1 MKRSA
6 PHLHVAKVLQLLAA
20 LMLSASSAMAALV
33 SMPTPLG
40 DRNFDTANFASGILQ
55 GPSGEFACFS
65 AGTSSLC
72 ASPSEQLQ
80 LAVVGPDLTTGL
92 SLGLNGLIRLS
103 LPTPGRV
110 LFVWEAGNFDAA
122 GDVGDSLVSVHT
134 AAGWSS
140 EHIYGPVH
148 VASVAD
154 DTQPSGYTT
163 NFGIFTAQDFGLAP
177 GTAFDAV
184 QFRSCCG
191 DTAHADILAVAAIPE
206 PGTLVLMLA
215 GAIAMMIMPRR
226 RRVGRGAPSF
236 HG

>member
-6 PHLHVAKVLQLLAA
+6 SHLHVAKVLQLLGG

-40 DRNFDTANFASGILQ
+40 DRNFDTATFASGILQ
-55 GPSGEFACFS
+55 GPSGESACFS
-65 AGTSSLC
+65 AGTSSPC
-72 ASPSEQLQ
+72 ASPSQLQ
-80 LAVVGPDLTTGL
+80 LAVLGPDLTTGL

-103 LPTPGRV
+103 LPAPGPRLV
-110 LFVWEAGNFDAA
+110 VWEAGNFDAA
-122 GDVGDSLVSVHT
+122 GDVGESRVSVHT

-140 EHIYGPVH
+140 EHTYGPGH
-148 VASVAD
+148 VARVAG
-154 DTQPSGYTT
+154 DTLPSGYPT
-163 NFGIFTAQDFGLAP
+163 NFGEFTAQDFGLPP

-215 GAIAMMIMPRR
+215 GVMAMMALSHRR
-226 RRVGRGAPSF
+226 RAGQGAPCF
-236 HG
+236 HA